1 MDGHPRHKSGRYY
14 CVPAVDEPGSSQ
26 ANDMELAEQLMKL
39 TREVVASKTASQSV
53 DKGCPIKEDH

>member
-1 MDGHPRHKSGRYY
+1 MD
-14 CVPAVDEPGSSQ
+14 
-26 ANDMELAEQLMKL
+26 LAEQMMKL